1 MGPPVREAG
10 GRVMTLPTIYLAR
23 HGQTEWSISHRHTGR
38 TDLPLTP
45 EGEFGGRR
53 LGERLGGLAV
63 TRVFSSPLL
72 RARRT
77 GELAGFSPEIEPDLR
92 EWDYGEYEGK
102 TSVEI
107 RAGRPG
113 WILFR
118 DGPAGG
124 ETVRAVQ
131 ERVDRLAAKLKGLS
145 GNVLCFAH
153 GHLLR
158 VLAARWVGQPVLF
171 AGSLLLDTASL
182 SVLSFNHGKLDEPAI
197 KVWNS

>member
-1 MGPPVREAG
+1 MS
-10 GRVMTLPTIYLAR
+10 LPTVYLAR
-23 HGQTEWSISHRHTGR
+23 HGETEWSKAHRHTGR

-45 EGEFGGRR
+45 TGEADGPR
-53 LGERLGGLAV
+53 LGERLRGTNFAK
-63 TRVFSSPLL
+63 VFSSPLV
-72 RARRT
+72 RAKHT
-77 GELAGFSPEIEPDLR
+77 AELAGFSPEIEPDLR

-102 TSVEI
+102 TSAEI
-107 RAGRPG
+107 RATRPG

-124 ETVRAVQ
+124 ESVAAVAG
-131 ERVDRLAAKLKGLS
+131 RVDRLAAKLKGLT

-158 VLAARWVGQPVLF
+158 VLAARWVGQPVAF
-171 AGSLLLDTASL
+171 AGCLLLDTAAV
-182 SVLSFNHGKLDEPAI
+182 SVLSFNHGKLEEPAI